1 MNKEN
6 TNRILGYKCVGCGED
21 YPVEPFLY
29 QCPKCNSNLDVQYN
43 YDLIREIWTVDN
55 LKQFPYQS
63 LWRYHPLLPVENPPE
78 NLSMQSG
85 GTPLLSFPG
94 LLTDIGKI
102 NLYVKDDTRN
112 PSGSL
117 KDRATE
123 VAIRHADQLGKH
135 TIVAASTG
143 NAAASLAA
151 LAAFYEKKAVILAPA
166 STPPAKLTQ
175 ILQYGATLY
184 LVDGTYDDAFDLA
197 MRVAEANGW
206 YSRSTG
212 TNPVLAEGK
221 KTVGLEIAE
230 QLNWQV
236 PDKIFVPTGDG
247 CIIAGVYKA
256 FLDLVRLGWI
266 TKLPQL
272 IAVQAEGS
280 AAIAN
285 ALESGKPIAP
295 VKSKTIADSISV
307 DLPRD
312 GEKAIIA
319 VQKTKGFGI
328 TVTDDE
334 ILVAQHR
341 LARNTGIF
349 AEPAAAAS
357 FAGFLKAMKIE
368 KIHAG
373 ESIVIIASGT
383 GLKDIPAA
391 QQKIGI
397 PKPQPA
403 TLEGFLTFYN
413 NSVIASKTK

>member
-1 MNKEN
+1 MKKEN
-6 TNRILGYKCVGCGED
+6 TDRILGYKCVKCGKEH
-21 YPVEPFLY
+21 PVEPFLY
-29 QCPKCNSNLDVQYN
+29 QCSKCGSNLDVQYN
-43 YDLIREIWTVDN
+43 YELIKEIWSVED

-63 LWRYHPLLPVENPPE
+63 LWRYHPLLPVKNPPE

-85 GTPLLSFPG
+85 GTPLISFPG

-123 VAIRHADQLGKH
+123 VGIRHADELGQK

-151 LAAFYEKKAVILAPA
+151 LAAFYEKKAVILAPSSA
-166 STPPAKLTQ
+166 PPAKLTQ

-184 LVDGTYDDAFDLA
+184 PVDGTYDDAFDLS
-197 MRVAEANGW
+197 MLVAKANDW

-212 TNPVLAEGK
+212 INPVLAEGK

-230 QLNWQV
+230 QLNWHV
-236 PDKIFVPTGDG
+236 PNKIFVPTGDG
-247 CIIAGVYKA
+247 CIIAAVYKA

-280 AAIAN
+280 SAIVN
-285 ALESGKPIAP
+285 ALDSGKPIVP
-295 VKSKTIADSISV
+295 VKSKTVADSISV
-307 DLPRD
+307 DRPRD

-328 TVTDDE
+328 TVSDDE

-341 LARNTGIF
+341 LAKNIGIF

-357 FAGFLKAMKIE
+357 FAGFLKAIKRGT
-368 KIHAG
+368 IHAG
-373 ESIVIIASGT
+373 DSIVILASGT

-391 QQKIGI
+391 QEKIEI
-397 PKPQPA
+397 PKAQPA
-403 TLEGFLTFYN
+403 TLEGFFTFYN
-413 NSVIASKTK
+413 KNKQK

>member
-1 MNKEN
+1 MKKEN
-6 TNRILGYKCVGCGED
+6 TNRILGYKCVGCGKD

-43 YDLIREIWTVDN
+43 YDLIREIWSVED

-78 NLSMQSG
+78 NLSLQSG

-94 LLTDIGKI
+94 LLTEIGKI
-102 NLYVKDDTRN
+102 NLYIKDDTRN

-123 VAIRHADQLGKH
+123 VGIRHADELGKD

-151 LAAFYEKKAVILAPA
+151 LAAYYEKKAVILAPA
-166 STPPAKLTQ
+166 SAPPAKLTQ
-175 ILQYGATLY
+175 ILQYGAILY
-184 LVDGTYDDAFDLA
+184 PIDGTYDDAFDLSI
-197 MRVAEANGW
+197 RIAEANNW

-212 TNPVLAEGK
+212 INPVLAEGK

-230 QLNWQV
+230 QLGWQV

-266 TKLPQL
+266 SKLPQL

-280 AAIAN
+280 PAIVN
-285 ALESGKPIAP
+285 ALRNGKPMVP

-307 DLPRD
+307 DRPRD
-312 GEKAIIA
+312 GEKAILA

-328 TVTDDE
+328 TVSDDE

-341 LARNTGIF
+341 LAKNTGIF

-357 FAGFLKAMKIE
+357 FAGFLKSMKRGT
-368 KIHAG
+368 IHEG
-373 ESIVIIASGT
+373 NSIVIIASGT

-391 QQKIGI
+391 QEKITI
-397 PKPQPA
+397 PRDQPG

-413 NSVIASKTK
+413 KIK

>member
-1 MNKEN
+1 MKKEN
-6 TNRILGYKCVGCGED
+6 TKRILGYKCVGCGED

-29 QCPKCNSNLDVQYN
+29 QCTKCKSNLDVQYN
-43 YDLIREIWTVDN
+43 YELIKEIWSVED

-85 GTPLLSFPG
+85 GTPLISFSN
-94 LLTDIGKI
+94 LQTDIGKI
-102 NLYVKDDTRN
+102 NLYIKDDTRN

-123 VAIRHADQLGKH
+123 VGIRHADELGKN

-166 STPPAKLTQ
+166 SAPPAKLTQ

-184 LVDGTYDDAFDLA
+184 PVDGTYDDAFNLSLL
-197 MRVAEANGW
+197 VAEANGW
-206 YSRSTG
+206 YSRSTAI
-212 TNPVLAEGK
+212 NPVLAEGK

-230 QLNWQV
+230 QLNWHV
-236 PDKIFVPTGDG
+236 PNKIFIPTGDG
-247 CIIAGVYKA
+247 CIVAGIYKA

-266 TKLPQL
+266 SKLPQL

-280 AAIAN
+280 PAIVN
-285 ALESGKPIAP
+285 ALNSGKPIVP
-295 VKSKTIADSISV
+295 VQSKTIADSISV

-312 GEKAIIA
+312 GEKAILA

-328 TVTDDE
+328 TVSDDE

-341 LARNTGIF
+341 LARNTGVF
-349 AEPAAAAS
+349 AEPAAAAA
-357 FAGFLKAMKIE
+357 FAGFLKAMKRGT
-368 KIHAG
+368 IHEG
-373 ESIVIIASGT
+373 DSIVILASGT

-391 QQKIGI
+391 QEKIEI
-397 PKPQPA
+397 PKAQPA
-403 TLEGFLTFYN
+403 TLEGFLNFYN
-413 NSVIASKTK
+413 KNKQK